1 MTTATTQRPSTNQAM
16 QSAALNGNA
25 ARPSNGCKD
34 CNKVGLAILPVVAM
48 PVPAALRGTTAELKA
63 LDSHYIA
70 DDLKSHWMVLR
81 TLPSGYLYVMKPD
94 LSWDIYVV
102 DREGLLRLAPSLSA
116 CPVSPSDQKPMSEQC
131 KRSGDNIPAQV
142 IAVDPSK
149 HASVWLAFSRHRWT
163 ADVLKAYAANKDGCR
178 NKRMTKLDVM
188 AAANGSLG
196 TGSKANNAVQF
207 GVPMS
212 PNIGQVVAD
221 YASQPTR
228 DAINGHSLEPIQARG
243 DQSAQLAQAMA
254 KISINTA
261 GKTGAV
267 IVLPDDLGVA
277 QALNAARNA
286 AQVERSAVIKEY
298 LRYDFVHRAAAGF
311 KQQCEKQGDIK
322 RWNELY
328 SKAYKQAEIDNKFKE
343 RDKKLKPID
352 TRLNAMGDDWAK
364 WMQRPGLCSLFAH
377 DFDAANL
384 CEGMRAAV
392 AGAACLHG
400 AGTQTA
406 ERSLIQSWIQG
417 DIKDEGNILWQA
429 LSGNHK
435 GLLTRLGDVKDLMP
449 AGLDTLKNF
458 WGGADEFEKSL
469 SKEEGALLMRLRDG
483 SKDPIGAAVA
493 KLLHVIASCLD
504 PAVSSMG
511 KAGARAILI
520 TALWSGLRVA
530 PMRHSVTPQQAA
542 IDAKV
547 AGWGAPAGAKV
558 QTVRKGTTTSWR
570 YNLLEA
576 TDVLAAKGGI
586 AIVQTRFV
594 VLQIWKKSGWINVG
608 EPTTVPSP
616 RPTTTPAPAI
626 PSTTVSG
633 KSVWRRLG
641 GVLREGGANAVLAS
655 GVLCFQVL
663 SFNQVSKDLQGGGS
677 ADKGIE
683 LTASYF
689 AALAG
694 MMGAASEITAASI
707 QLTSHIRG
715 VDLAKTA
722 PRMAGFVRGAAA
734 VGGLLGGVSGLAM
747 ALASGMKAASL
758 SDAGDLDAAN
768 WTYGLSA
775 VSMVGSVTGGLGAL
789 TASGAAAGGSSLVGG
804 TLLGI
809 GPAGWAIL
817 TVGAVAIGVYLAYK
831 AAETTDDP
839 IEAWLKQS
847 IAGTAPSKYDPAT
860 EVESYNNLFQ
870 LPLEVEASGTTLMGK
885 HSAVIRITAAAL
897 DAQSQI
903 EYALDVVDAEG
914 KVHPVFGKLT
924 LKSGALTSSI
934 ATTIRPHS
942 MGAISAFESHQKTE
956 LSSSLRIAIV
966 GQFIPAGWRDPKT
979 GAILRTAKH
988 AIKTIRV
995 NVKYRPIPQTDGD
1008 WVLPSPSGHEM
1019 THTPAR

>member
-1 MTTATTQRPSTNQAM
+1 M

-34 CNKVGLAILPVVAM
+34 CNKVGLAILPVVAI

-116 CPVSPSDQKPMSEQC
+116 CPASPSDQKPMSEQC

-142 IAVDPSK
+142 VAVDPSK

-196 TGSKANNAVQF
+196 TGSKAKNAVQF

-228 DAINGHSLEPIQARG
+228 DAINGYSSEPIQARG

-254 KISINTA
+254 KISTNTA

-352 TRLNAMGDDWAK
+352 ARLNAMGDDWAK

-558 QTVRKGTTTSWR
+558 QIVRKGTTTSWR

-694 MMGAASEITAASI
+694 MMGAASEITAGSI

-722 PRMAGFVRGAAA
+722 PRMAGFVRGSAA
-734 VGGLLGGVSGLAM
+734 VGGVLGGVSGIAM
-747 ALASGMKAASL
+747 AVASQYKALSLKDVGDTDAAVWTQRLALASAIG
-758 SDAGDLDAAN
+758 AGTSIA
-768 WTYGLSA
+768 
-775 VSMVGSVTGGLGAL
+775 GAL
-789 TASGAAAGGSSLVGG
+789 TASGSAAAAGSSSLVGG

-817 TVGAVAIGVYLAYK
+817 TVGAVAVGVYLAYK

-885 HSAVIRITAAAL
+885 HSAVIRISAAAL
-897 DAQSQI
+897 DAQSQ
-903 EYALDVVDAEG
+903 LDYYLAITDTEG
-914 KVHPVFGKLT
+914 EIHQVAGNLS
-924 LKSGALTSSI
+924 LKSGVLKSNI
-934 ATTIRPHS
+934 AATVHPKS
-942 MGAISAFESHQKTE
+942 MGPITVFESQSKTE
-956 LSSSLRIAIV
+956 QRSSLRITVV
-966 GQFIPAGWRDPKT
+966 GQFTPAGWRDPKT
-979 GAILRTAKH
+979 GAILRTAKQ
-988 AIKTIRV
+988 AIKNIRV
-995 NVKYRPIPQTDGD
+995 NVKYRPLPQTDAE
-1008 WVLPSPSGHEM
+1008 WMLPSISGQEF
-1019 THTPAR
+1019 TYTPT